1 MCLTGLRTASDL
13 QQHEKHCEGVKGRP
27 TLVVMPEEGKN
38 ILAYKN
44 YKKQAR
50 APFIIYAD
58 FEALVLKIHGCD
70 ISPEKKEKSY
80 TIKTHP
86 RGVRLLVRGCE
97 N

>member
-1 MCLTGLRTASDL
+1 MCLTGLRTTSDL

-58 FEALVLKIHGCD
+58 FEALVLKSMD
-70 ISPEKKEKSY
+70 ATSRQKRKKKA
-80 TIKTHP
+80 T
-86 RGVRLLVRGCE
+86 G
-97 N
+97 